1 MAVTLAAGLDGGS
14 VQEVLQEAQRR
25 GFTRQGEM
33 FSLDQ
38 EAELARSFTDRPVSV
53 EMSSIM
59 LNTEYVSHYKLFSS
73 QVIIIKH
80 GT

>member
-1 MAVTLAAGLDGGS
+1 MAITLAAGLNGGR

-25 GFTRQGEM
+25 RFTRQGEM

-38 EAELARSFTDRPVSV
+38 EAELARSFTDRSVSV

-59 LNTEYVSHYKLFSS
+59 MNNE
-73 QVIIIKH
+73 
-80 GT
+80 